1 MGTFKLIEPFLKKY
15 KYNLL
20 IYSICVLIAYPLESI
35 YLPKLFSSFFDEL
48 NTNISKDVFI
58 KYFLYFIGFIF
69 ITAVA
74 QFLTNKMDSF
84 LIPTFNESVSNT
96 FFKKILEFYENNYAD
111 LELGKIQLR
120 INYLPSILREI
131 TTDLFNWV
139 IPKMLTII
147 FVNYYFFTQDVGFGI
162 ISVVSI
168 IILLGF
174 NFLHFNEC
182 INLSNDRYDNFEYK
196 SEQLQDKLSNLAS
209 IYSAG
214 VLNEE
219 VKEFEDINK
228 KFKIKHINS
237 MRCNQKIKN
246 MNSIIWINIIFI
258 VLCVYIVYI
267 FYNNKIDKKQLV
279 SLFMMLIFY
288 IPSLNSVV
296 TYIPDYT
303 HHLGIIN
310 GISEYIDM
318 IHTPRLDKPNIIV
331 QNGNLEIKN
340 LNFGYS
346 ENKLLFS
353 NFNLSIKNKERVAII
368 GPSGNG
374 KSTLI
379 KLILG
384 YYQVINS
391 TIIIDNQD
399 INKHNLI
406 SLRKQI
412 TYLNQN
418 TRLFNKTIFEN
429 INYGNN
435 ISKED
440 IYKLYEK
447 YKLDKIF
454 NNIPNGLDYLV
465 GVNGE
470 SLSGGQKQIVL
481 LLRNYFKDN
490 KILILDEPTAALDN
504 HSRLI
509 VLEII
514 KDMAKNSTL
523 IIITHDMKNLDIVNR
538 QIILENG
545 KIKSDQLKHMYE

>member
-1 MGTFKLIEPFLKKY
+1 MGTFKLIQPFIKKY

-20 IYSICVLIAYPLESI
+20 VYSICVLIAYPLESI
-35 YLPKLFSSFFDEL
+35 YLPKLFSNFFDEL
-48 NTNISKDVFI
+48 NKNISQEIFI

-69 ITAVA
+69 ITATA
-74 QFLTNKMDSF
+74 QLLTNRMDSF
-84 LIPTFNESVSNT
+84 LIPTFNESISNT

-111 LELGKIQLR
+111 LELGKLQLR
-120 INYLPSILREI
+120 INYLPSILREV

-139 IPKMLTII
+139 IPKILTII
-147 FVNYYFFTQDVGFGI
+147 FVNYYFFTQDTIFGL
-162 ISVVSI
+162 ISIGSI
-168 IILLGF
+168 FILLSF
-174 NFLHFNEC
+174 NFLYFNEC
-182 INLSNDRYDNFEYK
+182 ISLSNDRYDNFEHK
-196 SEQLQDKLSNLAS
+196 SEQLQDKLSNLSA

-219 VKEFEDINK
+219 VGEFEDINK
-228 KFKIKHINS
+228 KFKIKHINA
-237 MRCNQKIKN
+237 MKCNQKIKN
-246 MNSIIWINIIFI
+246 MNSIVWINIIFI
-258 VLCVYIVYI
+258 VLCVYIVYL

-310 GISEYIDM
+310 GISDYIDM
-318 IHTPRLDKPNIIV
+318 IHTPRIEKPNIII
-331 QNGNLEIKN
+331 QNGNLTIKN
-340 LNFGYS
+340 LNFGY
-346 ENKLLFS
+346 NKDKEIFS
-353 NFNLSIKNKERVAII
+353 NFNLSIKNGEKVGII

-384 YYQVINS
+384 YYQIPDN
-391 TIIIDNQD
+391 TMFIDNQD

-418 TRLFNKTIFEN
+418 TKLFNKTIFEN
-429 INYGNN
+429 INYGND
-435 ISKED
+435 ITKED
-440 IYKLYEK
+440 VYNLYEK
-447 YKLDKIF
+447 YDLQKIF
-454 NNIPNGLDYLV
+454 NNIHNGLDYVV
-465 GVNGE
+465 GVSGE

-481 LLRNYFKDN
+481 LLRNYFRNN
-490 KILILDEPTAALDN
+490 KIIILDEPTAALDN
-504 HSRLI
+504 NSRLI
-509 VLEII
+509 VLKII
-514 KDMAKNSTL
+514 KDMSINSTL
-523 IIITHDMKNLDIVNR
+523 IIITHDMKNLEIINR

-545 KIKSDQLKHMYE
+545 KIKNDTTI